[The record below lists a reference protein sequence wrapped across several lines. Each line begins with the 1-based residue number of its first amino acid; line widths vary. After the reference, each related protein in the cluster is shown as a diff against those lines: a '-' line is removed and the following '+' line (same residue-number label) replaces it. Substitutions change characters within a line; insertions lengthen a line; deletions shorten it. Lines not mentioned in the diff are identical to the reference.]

1 MNKTIYLV
9 RHCKA
14 EGQAPDARLT
24 REGKEQADRVT
35 AFFKGISV
43 DAILTSPYLRAV
55 DTVRGLA
62 EDHGIPLKEETRLS
76 ERVLAGQD
84 QPEWLS
90 MLERTFTD
98 LELSYPGGES
108 SRQAMER
115 GMEVIDDVLQRQHHV
130 TVMATHG
137 NLMALLLKRFDV
149 TFGFTQWKTL
159 SNPDI
164 YRLDFSVEAPVIK
177 RVWK

>member
-62 EDHGIPLKEETRLS
+62 EDHGIPLEEETRLS

-115 GMEVIDDVLQRQHHV
+115 GMEVIDDVLQRQHPV

-137 NLMALLLKRFDV
+137 NLMALLLKRFDD

>member
-1 MNKTIYLV
+1 MEKTIYLV

-24 REGKEQADRVT
+24 AEGEEQAERIT
-35 AFFKGISV
+35 AFFKDIDV
-43 DAILTSPYLRAV
+43 DTILTSPYLRAV
-55 DTVRGLA
+55 QTVKGLA
-62 EDHGIPLKEETRLS
+62 ENHGTLLVEEPRLS
-76 ERVLAGQD
+76 ERVLTGQYHPD
-84 QPEWLS
+84 WLT

-108 SRQAMER
+108 SLQAMQR
-115 GMEVIDDVLQRQHHV
+115 GMEVIDQILQGHHSV

-137 NLMALLLKRFDV
+137 NLMALLLKKFDDA
-149 TFGFTQWKTL
+149 FGFTQWKTL

-164 YRLDFSVEAPVIK
+164 YRLDFTIDAPVIQ
-177 RVWK
+177 RVWG